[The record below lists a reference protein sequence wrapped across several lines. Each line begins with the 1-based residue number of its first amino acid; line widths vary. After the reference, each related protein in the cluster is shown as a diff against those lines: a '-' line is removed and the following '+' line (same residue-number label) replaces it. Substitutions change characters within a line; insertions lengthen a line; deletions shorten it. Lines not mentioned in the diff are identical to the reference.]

1 MAGSPAGGSAGRS
14 SPARSGHVAATVS
27 DNLSTRK
34 KRQGAGDSAALPRV
48 GESDAICRA
57 RQVLSIEASAIAA
70 LAERLDERFDRALA
84 LLAGCAGKVVVTGMG
99 KSGLI
104 CRKIAATLTS
114 TGTPALFL
122 HAAEATHGDAGVFMK
137 GDAVVALSSSGESDE
152 IVRLLPLIKRMA
164 LPLIALTGDPSS
176 TLAKAADV
184 VLDVSVAEEACPLGL
199 APTASTTAALALGD
213 ALAVALL
220 DRKGFGPEDFAVLHP
235 AGALGRRFLKVAD
248 LMHQGEAIPLV
259 GLQTPFHDTL
269 LEITGKRLGITGVV
283 DERGDLSGVITDGD
297 LRRAFE
303 RIADVRA
310 AVAADLMT
318 RNPKTITQSALAAQ
332 AVAVMERYSITALF
346 ILRNNSRKP
355 AGIIH
360 LHDLLKAGVV

>member
-1 MAGSPAGGSAGRS
+1 MPLSRKARRPPSLRSA
-14 SPARSGHVAATVS
+14 
-27 DNLSTRK
+27 
-34 KRQGAGDSAALPRV
+34 
-48 GESDAICRA
+48 ESDAIRRA
-57 RQVLSIEASAIAA
+57 RHVLSIEAGAITA
-70 LAERLDERFDRALA
+70 LAERLDVNFDRALA
-84 LLAGCAGKVVVTGMG
+84 ILSACTGKVVVTGMG

-122 HAAEATHGDAGVFMK
+122 HAAEAAHGDAGVFMK
-137 GDAVVALSSSGESDE
+137 GDVVVALSSSGESEE

-164 LPLIALTGDPSS
+164 LPLIALTGDPAS
-176 TLAKAADV
+176 TLARGADI

-220 DRKGFGPEDFAVLHP
+220 DRKGFGPEDFAILHP

-248 LMHQGEAIPLV
+248 LMHRGEKIPVV

-283 DERGDLSGVITDGD
+283 DARGELVGVITDGD

-303 RIADVRA
+303 RIADIRA
-310 AVAADLMT
+310 AVAADIMT
-318 RNPKTITQSALAAQ
+318 GSPKTITESALAAQ

-346 ILRNNSRKP
+346 ILQDNSRKP